1 MKGKNIKR
9 IRSGYECEGERKKI
23 NSENKKYYLYHGLW
37 LFTLG
42 YISWIGLSGFQKSQL
57 VFDLW
62 YPFIRFFNPLSSI
75 ISKLSNFN
83 ELC

>member
-42 YISWIGLSGFQKSQL
+42 YIS
-57 VFDLW
+57 
-62 YPFIRFFNPLSSI
+62 
-75 ISKLSNFN
+75 
-83 ELC
+83 

>member
-1 MKGKNIKR
+1 
-9 IRSGYECEGERKKI
+9 
-23 NSENKKYYLYHGLW
+23 
-37 LFTLG
+37 LG